1 MNVNLSVCT
10 VDKTFSLFNIKR
22 YVQNV
27 QSSFHKIIQSKPSCS
42 TCFIINVVKFKVQS
56 LLHLSIVCQQ
66 YISFFEV
73 LQMTALLQ
81 V

>member
-1 MNVNLSVCT
+1 MNVDLSVCT

-27 QSSFHKIIQSKPSCS
+27 QSSFHKIIQSKPSCF
-42 TCFIINVVKFKVQS
+42 TCFIFNVIKNFRS